1 MTHRQL
7 RLALLAGVL
16 LVAALTAAFLHYFER
31 VEEVVDVGYQGP
43 ARLNRFLAAER
54 LFDQIGVPA
63 RSVFGSWEIPPAQ
76 QTLVLLNPHRA
87 LTEAQATEILDWVE
101 KGGNL
106 VAVLS
111 DAPSLDPLMTE
122 FAVGAIDVEPEPHSE
137 KAEKTEKKD
146 AEKTE
151 QETAGDDKAEDFN
164 PEETLKVAWQGDQ
177 AHYRVKVRGYR
188 RLTPPEKEDDPEVVA
203 GSKRGTFLLR
213 YGHGNGHVT
222 FLSEAEFL
230 TNELIGQADHARFAW
245 ALMQGCDAKGA
256 PSAPVLG
263 ILLVVRDEA
272 PSLFALLGRHAW
284 TLLVSGAL
292 LIAAWVRLS
301 GSRLGPILPDPPRD
315 RRSLLEHVEAT
326 GDFLWKSGRAQD
338 LVRSTRQALL
348 RRVDLRQPTWAKLP
362 SRDLTQRLAA
372 NARIAQPQ
380 VEQALYGQVQGDPA
394 AFISMI
400 QTLETVRRSL

>member
-1 MTHRQL
+1 
-7 RLALLAGVL
+7 
-16 LVAALTAAFLHYFER
+16 
-31 VEEVVDVGYQGP
+31 
-43 ARLNRFLAAER
+43 
-54 LFDQIGVPA
+54 
-63 RSVFGSWEIPPAQ
+63 
-76 QTLVLLNPHRA
+76 
-87 LTEAQATEILDWVE
+87 
-101 KGGNL
+101 
-106 VAVLS
+106 
-111 DAPSLDPLMTE
+111 MTE
-122 FAVGAIDVEPEPHSE
+122 FAVGAVDIEPEE
-137 KAEKTEKKD
+137 KPKETKEKG
-146 AEKTE
+146 A
-151 QETAGDDKAEDFN
+151 AEDESEVFN
-164 PEETLKVAWQGDQ
+164 PEETLQVPWQNGQKDF
-177 AHYRVKVRGYR
+177 RVRVQEYR
-188 RLTPPEKEDDPEVVA
+188 RLAPPEDPEDDPEIIA

-213 YGHGNGHVT
+213 YGYGDGHVT

-245 ALMQGCDAKGA
+245 ALMQGCDAEGA

-263 ILLVVRDEA
+263 VLMVVRDEA

-284 TLLVSGAL
+284 TLLISGAL

-315 RRSLLEHVEAT
+315 RRSLLEHVEAS

-348 RRVDLRQPTWAKLP
+348 RRVELRQPTWAKLP

-372 NARIAQPQ
+372 TARVSQPQ

-394 AFISMI
+394 AFVAMI